1 VSVSAHVLALTVD
14 VHLPECRSLK
24 AKRSVLKSVIESSR
38 RRFGVSV
45 AETDHQDTWQRAEI
59 AVAVVSSSARHAVEV
74 IDEVERFVW
83 SVPELQVLS
92 VTRRWMEYD

>member
-1 VSVSAHVLALTVD
+1 VTAHVLALSID

-24 AKRSVLKSVIESSR
+24 AKRSVVKSVVELSR
-38 RRFGVSV
+38 RRYGVSV
-45 AETDHQDTWQRAEI
+45 AETDHQDTWQRSELTI
-59 AVAVVSSSARHAVEV
+59 AVAASSAGQAREV

-92 VTRRWMEYD
+92 TNRRWLEDD